1 MVEALAE
8 KLAVK
13 IKQAN
18 PDQTVSV
25 PVMKFALII
34 VINFT
39 IPIAA
44 SLAFGAISGKW
55 FETLAAMGFLIPL
68 RIISGGYHF
77 ESPIPCMLVTFA
89 IIALP
94 PHLGL
99 SEQWTLVLTTGS
111 LILFLLLA
119 PSNLKGYNTIPE
131 KYYPL
136 LKLAS
141 VLIVCSNFLLLSGT
155 AAIVLTVQGITL
167 LFHNKEV
174 NPT

>member
-1 MVEALAE
+1 MVEAFAE
-8 KLAVK
+8 KLAIK

-39 IPIAA
+39 IPVTA
-44 SLAFGAISGKW
+44 SLAFGVLTGKW
-55 FETLAAMGFLIPL
+55 LETLTAMAYLIPL
-68 RIISGGYHF
+68 RMISGGYHF

-94 PHLGL
+94 PQLVLPG
-99 SEQWTLVLTTGS
+99 QWTWILTAVS
-111 LILFLLLA
+111 LALFLAFA

-136 LKLAS
+136 LKVVS
-141 VLIVCSNFLLLSGT
+141 VLIAGSNFFLLSGT
-155 AAIVLTVQGITL
+155 AAIVLAVQGITL
-167 LFHNKEV
+167 LFRNKEV
-174 NPT
+174 NPA